1 MCSEVEDVGESESIL
16 QRCFEVGSG
25 LHSTVILK
33 LAEGVEQGNPCS
45 IRQNKW

>member
-1 MCSEVEDVGESESIL
+1 MCSEVEDVGESGSIL

-25 LHSTVILK
+25 LHFTVIVK